1 MVGRR
6 AAEGDVGAA
15 EDALSLIVQG
25 KRDDES
31 KAVAKKVREVAFYG
45 VSKRGERD
53 RDRWYRV
60 WEGTLRWQAFD
71 DFECYMEY

>member
-1 MVGRR
+1 M
-6 AAEGDVGAA
+6 
-15 EDALSLIVQG
+15 
-25 KRDDES
+25 
-31 KAVAKKVREVAFYG
+31 AKKVREVAFYG

-71 DFECYMEY
+71 DFECYMEYLELNRPPEERFWIPRSVA